1 MEAVLEITD
10 RKLPDLFRFND
21 GGKVRTPSDWR
32 KRRQELRDT
41 IVELLYGGM
50 PPVPEQTRVELLHPH
65 FAKSLGVY
73 RYHTYRVIADQEHK
87 LTFTMKVLAPDGDGP
102 FPVIVNGDGCWEF
115 ITEEIIAEVMSRG
128 CALALF
134 NRTEIASDIYQ
145 YARDSGIYRLYPD
158 GKFGAIAAWAW
169 SYHRCVDALM
179 QLDSVADPYLYKH
192 RIPIDTAK
200 IAIAGH
206 SRGGKTTLLAGATD
220 ERIAL
225 VCANN
230 SGTGG
235 AGSYIFHGKDSE
247 MLSDS
252 MKFGFYWYNRDFLS
266 RYIDR
271 QEELPFD
278 QHFLKAL
285 IAPRALLTTEA
296 LGDSHANPEGTWLIH
311 EAAGKAYN
319 FLGAE
324 KRIGI
329 WYRKGGHAHS
339 LEDWRTLLDFID
351 WQFRGIKPN
360 RDFNINPFIK

>member
-50 PPVPEQTRVELLHPH
+50 PPVPEHTRVELLHPH
-65 FAKSLGVY
+65 FAKSLGMY
-73 RYHTYRVIADQEHK
+73 RYHTYRVIADPEWK
-87 LTFTMKVLAPDGDGP
+87 LTFTMKVIAPPGDGP
-102 FPVIVNGDGCWEF
+102 FPVIINGDGCWEF
-115 ITEEIIAEVMSRG
+115 FNEEIISEVMSRQ

-134 NRTEIASDIYQ
+134 NRVEIAPDIYKDI
-145 YARDSGIYRLYPD
+145 RNSGIYHLYPD
-158 GKFGAIAAWAW
+158 GRFGTLAAWAW
-169 SYHRCVDALM
+169 GYHRCVDALL
-179 QLDSVADPYLYKH
+179 QLDEVDDPYLYKH
-192 RIPIDTAK
+192 RIPLDTAK

-225 VCANN
+225 TCANN

-235 AGSYIFHGKDSE
+235 AGSYIFHGENSE
-247 MLSDS
+247 MLRDS
-252 MKFGFYWYNRDFLS
+252 MKSAFYWYNREFMS
-266 RYIDR
+266 QYVDR

-311 EAAGKAYN
+311 QAAREAWK

-324 KRIGI
+324 ERIGI
-329 WYRKGGHAHS
+329 RYREGGHAHGIG
-339 LEDWRTLLDFID
+339 DWRTFLDFLD
-351 WQFRGIKPN
+351 WQFRGVKSN
-360 RDFNINPFIK
+360 RSFNINLFK